1 MVTSDESSVELS
13 RRPGVTE
20 ELIGG
25 RGHRISASK
34 IPNDDRRGLDLEAGT
49 LVMDQSA
56 ESTFV
61 AAGVV
66 KGDHRGARPM
76 LGCDDDTQED
86 SFNARIRQD
95 AVMGNDE
102 AACLSSMIRNAW
114 EDQGRV

>member
-1 MVTSDESSVELS
+1 
-13 RRPGVTE
+13 
-20 ELIGG
+20 
-25 RGHRISASK
+25 
-34 IPNDDRRGLDLEAGT
+34 
-49 LVMDQSA
+49 MDQSA

-86 SFNARIRQD
+86 SFSARIRQD

-102 AACLSSMIRNAW
+102 TACCSSIVHDA
-114 EDQGRV
+114 